1 MSLYLEKDEDI
12 VASFGEFLLSL
23 KLSLLSKKDGSD
35 LKIRKVKSCPQMAQT
50 CCSNAVTSR
59 TGAIEL
65 CTKNMCS
72 KQKQVAFRHDF
83 KIFIWLLTYN
93 FLSLS
98 SNGCTNVENYPVH
111 RVSCVHIY
119 SLSNKHVFHLVS
131 AFDADTHRRRW
142 TLPNQFDDAT
152 SVKIDIQ
159 LTCHC
164 RLSLVATTK
173 PHCKALVKPGWCS

>member
-98 SNGCTNVENYPVH
+98 MWKIILYTEYRVYTFIHFPINMFSTWWVH
-111 RVSCVHIY
+111 
-119 SLSNKHVFHLVS
+119 LML
-131 AFDADTHRRRW
+131 THTGGGEPYQINLTMRRLW
-142 TLPNQFDDAT
+142 
-152 SVKIDIQ
+152 K
-159 LTCHC
+159 
-164 RLSLVATTK
+164 
-173 PHCKALVKPGWCS
+173 